1 MAVDSSS
8 ADTGHG
14 RLPEAVV
21 EELLVDP
28 RRRAMLRSLWA
39 HDGPVPMTQLAARVI
54 ARERSV
60 PPDAVPPEDRKRVRE
75 NLYEDH
81 LPKFTATAVLRYNSR
96 QASVELDDGATQLLD
111 RLQSFDSTP
120 HDAENRNR
128 NRS

>member
-1 MAVDSSS
+1 MAVDSSI

-28 RRRAMLRSLWA
+28 RRRAMLQSLWD
-39 HDGPVPMTQLAARVI
+39 HDGPIPMTRLAAHVI
-54 ARERSV
+54 ARERSITI
-60 PPDAVPPEDRKRVRE
+60 DAVSSEDRKRVRE

-81 LPKFTATAVLRYNSR
+81 LPKLTATTVLRYNSR
-96 QASVELDDGATQLLD
+96 QASVELDDGASQLLD
-111 RLQSFDSTP
+111 RLRSFDTTSRDTK
-120 HDAENRNR
+120 